1 MSLLQLA
8 CGVIIDRNYDKGLWR
23 YYPVAVFYPLVYWM
37 LMSIITVLTTPKGLF
52 GRRSREPARWQTSR
66 NAAAEAAQ

>member
-1 MSLLQLA
+1 
-8 CGVIIDRNYDKGLWR
+8 
-23 YYPVAVFYPLVYWM
+23 M

-52 GRRSREPARWQTSR
+52 GRRSREPARWHTPL